1 MLPLDARTLGA
12 HLASLGAVVEGDS
25 SALAGRLVTDSRAGV
40 RPGDLFWGLTGPH
53 FDGRDFAS
61 IALDEGATI
70 AVVGFE
76 TPVTP
81 GSGQAVVRV
90 SDGLEALRT
99 LAAAARDALSG
110 VVVGI
115 TGSNGKTVVKD
126 MLAAM
131 LGSAASASPMSWNSQ
146 VGVPLALLHADPTAQ
161 VVLVECGISEIGE
174 MARHAALVRP
184 DLGVFVNVGDAHLAG
199 LKTRQTTAREK
210 AMLFASAEQVWIPA
224 DQELAI
230 AAVRALDV
238 HASSGGPRVQEVD
251 TPVSTDFLA
260 VDAALASAVAGH
272 FGVSPEE
279 AARGLQSWRPAPMR
293 LETSTTPSGVVL
305 VNDAYT
311 SDPESVEGALAVLM
325 RERSSGKAIAV
336 LGRMAQLG
344 SAEAAGV
351 ERVGRALVA
360 HGVDRLIAV
369 GAGGIARAAREA
381 GLADVV
387 EVDDVTEAAS
397 LLQAD
402 VRSGDRVLLKG
413 SRPDRLERLVAVFF
427 DALAP
432 AVLTVDLDAIVGNF
446 RRICAAVA
454 PADVMPVVK
463 SFGYG
468 IDGVRVAL
476 ALQHAGA
483 AHFTVAYPDEGVMLR
498 SRGVVRP
505 ILVQNT
511 VPDEAEKLVAHG
523 LSAQVSDRAQL
534 EVLEREAQRQRRSVR
549 VHVKVDTGM
558 GRAGCRPER
567 AVEVCRAVQASD
579 WLVLDGLMT
588 HFSAS
593 DDPGSDA
600 FTRQQI
606 GRFETVRA
614 ALSDAGIS
622 PRWTH
627 ASNSAAI
634 ARFPEATYDLV
645 RTGLALFGYSRVD
658 ERRPLGQEA
667 ALTLTTRVVSVKTVN
682 PGETIGYGRT
692 FEVGEQPRRIAVVA
706 LGYGDGY
713 PWSLSN
719 RGQMRVGRQLV
730 PVVGRVCM
738 DVTMLDVT
746 AVPDVAPG
754 DPVVVFGPRPGDPS
768 LLDLAERAQ
777 TIPYELLA
785 RLSPRIRRVFES
797 SL

>member
-1 MLPLDARTLGA
+1 VIALDARTLA
-12 HLASLGAVVEGDS
+12 ARLRAVSAVLEGDPD
-25 SALAGRLVTDSRAGV
+25 ATAGRLVTDSRAGV

-53 FDGRDFAS
+53 FDGRAFAAT
-61 IALDEGATI
+61 ALDEGATI
-70 AVVGFE
+70 AVVGPE
-76 TPVTP
+76 TPVEP
-81 GSGQAVVRV
+81 GPDAAVIRV
-90 SDGLEALRT
+90 PDGLEALR
-99 LAAAARDALSG
+99 AFASVARDRLQG
-110 VVVGI
+110 TVVGI

-131 LGSAASASPMSWNSQ
+131 LGARASASPMSWNSQ
-146 VGVPLALLHADPTAQ
+146 VGVPLALLHADPAAE
-161 VVLVECGISEIGE
+161 VVLIECGISEIGE
-174 MARHAALVRP
+174 MARLAPLVRP

-199 LKTRQTTAREK
+199 LGTRETTAREK
-210 AMLFASAEQVWIPA
+210 VQLFASAARVWVPE
-224 DQELAI
+224 DQPLAI
-230 AAVRALDV
+230 AALEAF
-238 HASSGGPRVQEVD
+238 GPQGPAIERVGVED
-251 TPVSTDFLA
+251 PSDFLA
-260 VDAALASAVAGH
+260 VDATLAAAVAGH
-272 FGVSPEE
+272 FGVSPDE
-279 AARGLQSWRPAPMR
+279 ARAGLASWRPAPMR
-293 LETSTTPSGVVL
+293 LEISTTPAGVLL

-325 RERSSGKAIAV
+325 RERTPGRAIAV

-369 GAGGIARAAREA
+369 GAAGIARAARQA

-387 EVDDVTEAAS
+387 EVDDVREAAEV
-397 LLQAD
+397 LQAD

-432 AVLTVDLDAIVGNF
+432 AVLTVDLDAVVGNF
-446 RRICAAVA
+446 RRIQAAVA
-454 PADVMPVVK
+454 PAEVMPVVK
-463 SFGYG
+463 AFGYG
-468 IDGVRVAL
+468 VDAVRVAL

-483 AHFTVAYPDEGVMLR
+483 AHFAVAYPDEGVALR
-498 SRGVVRP
+498 ERGIVRP
-505 ILVQNT
+505 ILVQNI
-511 VPDEAEKLVAHG
+511 VPGEAEKLVARG
-523 LSAQVSDRAQL
+523 LSAQVSDLAQL
-534 EVLEREAQRQRRSVR
+534 RFLEAEAQRQRRSVR
-549 VHVKVDTGM
+549 LHLKIDTGM
-558 GRAGCRPER
+558 GRAGCRPEDAL
-567 AVEVCRAVQASD
+567 AVAQAIVASE

-600 FTRQQI
+600 FTEQQI
-606 GRFETVRA
+606 ARFEAVRTQLA
-614 ALSDAGIS
+614 TQGIA

-645 RTGLALFGYSRVD
+645 RTGLALFGYSRVA
-658 ERRPLGQEA
+658 ERRALGQQP
-667 ALTLTTRVVSVKTVN
+667 ALTLTTRVVSVKTLP
-682 PGETIGYGRT
+682 PGETVGYGRT
-692 FEVGEQPRRIAVVA
+692 FAIGDTPRRIAVVA
-706 LGYGDGY
+706 LGYSDGY

-719 RGQMRVGRQLV
+719 RGVMRIGAHRV

-746 AVPDVAPG
+746 DVPGVEAG
-754 DPVVVFGPRPGDPS
+754 DPVVVFGPGPDDPS
-768 LLDLAERAQ
+768 LLDLAERAG
-777 TIPYELLA
+777 TIPYEMLA